1 VPFGDAEVLE
11 AELGRGDVAAFIV
24 EPVQGKGVYLAPDG
38 YLAAAQRACRA
49 AGTLLIADEVQTGLG
64 RTGRFLALEHWGI
77 QPDLVPLS
85 KSLSGGYV
93 PLGAL
98 LCSRAVFDATFDSME
113 RSVVHGSTFGNG
125 EFAAAAGLATVD
137 VIERERL
144 VERAER
150 MGELLLSLTQPLVER
165 FEIVREVRGLGLIWA
180 IELGPPP
187 GRAARR
193 LWDAIE
199 RRQPGLFAQTIT
211 VPLFRDHRILTQVA
225 GHHMNIVKA
234 LPPLTISEDELRW
247 FVSALEEVLAAAEE
261 HLFRSYA
268 SLGFELGR
276 RSLSAR

>member
-1 VPFGDAEVLE
+1 
-11 AELGRGDVAAFIV
+11 
-24 EPVQGKGVYLAPDG
+24 
-38 YLAAAQRACRA
+38 
-49 AGTLLIADEVQTGLG
+49 
-64 RTGRFLALEHWGI
+64 
-77 QPDLVPLS
+77 
-85 KSLSGGYV
+85 
-93 PLGAL
+93 
-98 LCSRAVFDATFDSME
+98 ME

-125 EFAAAAGLATVD
+125 EFAAAAGLATLD

-150 MGELLLSLTQPLVER
+150 MGALLMELTVPFAER

-180 IELGPPP
+180 IELGPPS

-193 LWDAIE
+193 LWDTIE

-211 VPLFRDHRILTQVA
+211 VPLFREHRILTQVA

-234 LPPLTISEDELRW
+234 LPPLTIAEEQLRW
-247 FVSALEEVLAAAEE
+247 FADALEQVLAAAER

>member
-1 VPFGDAEVLE
+1 
-11 AELGRGDVAAFIV
+11 
-24 EPVQGKGVYLAPDG
+24 
-38 YLAAAQRACRA
+38 AQQACRE
-49 AGTLLIADEVQTGLG
+49 AGALLIADEVQVGLG
-64 RTGRFLALEHWGI
+64 RTGRFLAAERWGI
-77 QPDLVPLS
+77 EPDLVPLS

-125 EFAAAAGLATVD
+125 ELAAAAGLATLD
-137 VIERERL
+137 VSEREGL
-144 VERAER
+144 VERAAR
-150 MGELLLSLTQPLVER
+150 MGELLLELTLPFVER

-180 IELGPPP
+180 IELGPPS

-199 RRQPGLFAQTIT
+199 RRQPGLSAQTVT
-211 VPLFRDHRILTQVA
+211 VPLFREHRVLTQVA
-225 GHHMNIVKA
+225 GHHMNVVKA
-234 LPPLTISEDELRW
+234 LPPLTVTEDELRW
-247 FVSALEEVLAAAEE
+247 FAGALENVLSAAED

-268 SLGFELGR
+268 SLGLELGR